1 MWAGVLRV
9 NVSGGPSSKTRDG
22 AGGVGAGG
30 GGRGQ
35 AADFHHIMDQSDV
48 TDHRPL
54 GARPWEGRPRPR
66 TPLRPLPAQWTS
78 HGSSKVRATS
88 ALGQPRFRIPTSFP
102 R

>member
-35 AADFHHIMDQSDV
+35 AADFYHIMDQSDV
-48 TDHRPL
+48 TDHRPQERGPGKGGHVL
-54 GARPWEGRPRPR
+54 GLRFALSQLSGRP
-66 TPLRPLPAQWTS
+66 TAQA
-78 HGSSKVRATS
+78 K
-88 ALGQPRFRIPTSFP
+88 
-102 R
+102 